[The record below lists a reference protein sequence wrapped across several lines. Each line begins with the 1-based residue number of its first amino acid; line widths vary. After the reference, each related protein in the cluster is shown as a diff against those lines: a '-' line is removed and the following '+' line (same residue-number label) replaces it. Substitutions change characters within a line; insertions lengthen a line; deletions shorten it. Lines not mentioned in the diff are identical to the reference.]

1 MLTSIKQVDT
11 EFYKLFYKTR
21 IVVNGVEKTI
31 PLIYARQSSYD
42 YSEAQPNQTY
52 PCIAVQ
58 NYTPTPKEEWFIDMH
73 PYFGGRSMD
82 GIKAYLYQRPI
93 WMNFRYD
100 VSIVS
105 KGYSE
110 YMAMQ
115 QLFLTKFVYGKRFV
129 FDKRLTGEAEV
140 GDIVAYTVRQTDIPR
155 MDGVLETNYEFNL
168 APWIYAKT
176 PEERTDIIS
185 QIVLNMEEV
194 NPDDPR
200 LSAIK
205 GVVNSL

>member
-31 PLIYARQSSYD
+31 PLIYAKQSSYD

-73 PYFGGRSMD
+73 PYIGGLSMD
-82 GIKAYLYQRPI
+82 GLKAYLYQRPI

-129 FDKRLTGEAEV
+129 FDKRLAGEAEV

-155 MDGVLETNYEFNL
+155 MDGVFETNYEFNL
-168 APWIYAKT
+168 SPWIYAKT
-176 PEERTDIIS
+176 PEERTDVIN
-185 QIVLNMEEV
+185 QIVLNMEEA
-194 NPDDPR
+194 NPGDTR
-200 LSAIK
+200 ISAIK
-205 GVVNSL
+205 AAANSL